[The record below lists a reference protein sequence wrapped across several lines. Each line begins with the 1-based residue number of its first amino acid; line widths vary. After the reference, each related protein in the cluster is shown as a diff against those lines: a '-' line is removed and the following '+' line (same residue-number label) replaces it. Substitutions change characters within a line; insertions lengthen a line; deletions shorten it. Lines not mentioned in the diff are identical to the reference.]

1 MLSDETGDGVEDRLQ
16 PSLRARGRGCFPPPV
31 VDGPEAPVSFVDDA
45 VPARSRPGI
54 DADDLHGQR
63 LGVHPDVS
71 FCRMPGEI
79 WLTFPDGTEHE
90 LHGTVTLGRDTSND
104 LVFESS
110 AVSREHASV
119 TFRDG
124 RWYVEDRGSF
134 NGTYLNGTRVVPGT
148 PLPLRHAD
156 RITIGPETI
165 IFSWPAQAE
174 DSDTTEPLEE
184 VAGPDA
190 TQLSSFQRQVVQ
202 CLCAPWLAGASL
214 ETLPSNEQIAAELGT
229 PGATGTVKAALRRIY
244 AKAGLSEQPAHAKRR
259 ALCRVARQRGW
270 I

>member
-1 MLSDETGDGVEDRLQ
+1 MG
-16 PSLRARGRGCFPPPV
+16 
-31 VDGPEAPVSFVDDA
+31 
-45 VPARSRPGI
+45 
-54 DADDLHGQR
+54 
-63 LGVHPDVS
+63 
-71 FCRMPGEI
+71 GEI
-79 WLTFPDGTEHE
+79 WLTFPDGAEHE
-90 LHGTVTLGRDTSND
+90 LRDAVTLGRDTGND
-104 LVFESS
+104 LVLESA
-110 AVSREHASV
+110 AVSRDHAAV
-119 TFRDG
+119 TFADG
-124 RWYVEDRGSF
+124 RWYLEDRGSF

-165 IFSWPAQAE
+165 IFSWPAQT
-174 DSDTTEPLEE
+174 DDPDTTEALEE
-184 VAGPDA
+184 VSSAETA
-190 TQLSSFQRQVVQ
+190 QLSSFQRQVVQ

-214 ETLPSNEQIAAELGT
+214 ESLPSNEQIAAQLGT